1 MPRRFLGVILAASL
15 GAAAHA
21 FPVGPGQPPKP
32 TASPTEFTVLEY
44 LMRFAGQVVT
54 RKMLSQHVWDD
65 DWDGTTNVIDVHI
78 NRLRNKIDR
87 GFDVPLIQTVRGH
100 GYVLR
105 AAEPSTL

>member
-1 MPRRFLGVILAASL
+1 MT
-15 GAAAHA
+15 HT
-21 FPVGPGQPPKP
+21 VGPLTLDMTTRRASRGDREIEL
-32 TASPTEFTVLEY
+32 SPTEFTVLEY

-87 GFDVPLIQTVRGH
+87 GFDVPLIQTVRGQ

-105 AAEPSTL
+105 AAEPSAL